1 MASDPHLATR
11 QLQPAGSPGDDRP
24 RVRPDGREGQSRC
37 GCSPLKCSPDGS
49 RSFAEPRWAE
59 VRQAHA
65 HGYILAGA
73 ESREPLTSSSPFR
86 ATWEKPFFSL
96 RLFPLSAKS
105 RANFLSCRTTRDPF
119 YTHGLPSSYLTQ
131 RERGRQEL
139 SGQAAGWPVLALS
152 SVSPTP
158 AAQLGAQLHPFDRP
172 LHGQVVTRTPGG
184 ERQALSLLSL
194 PRQAPPAPPPGHPHP
209 GTCSHL
215 SPGGGQIQSSQAP
228 APEQPRRV
236 RAEPDLES
244 WGPPHGHMNQ
254 SLRSFFDYFFFL

>member
-158 AAQLGAQLHPFDRP
+158 AAQLGAQTCSSLSGKNLGLQPRSDLIKAATAHRVATRSR
-172 LHGQVVTRTPGG
+172 GQPEKVVTF
-184 ERQALSLLSL
+184 LV
-194 PRQAPPAPPPGHPHP
+194 PRLTYRP
-209 GTCSHL
+209 
-215 SPGGGQIQSSQAP
+215 
-228 APEQPRRV
+228 V
-236 RAEPDLES
+236 
-244 WGPPHGHMNQ
+244 
-254 SLRSFFDYFFFL
+254 